1 MNYSPAVQPIPRPLY
16 GQNLRK
22 ILTQTQ
28 WKKLRAAYLDERG
41 CRCETCGKEEQES
54 KRISAHEEWRY
65 DSTQAPAVAT
75 LAEIKLSCWHCHAV
89 EHFGAIG
96 SMALGGELSAQ
107 AVDDTIAHFCRLN
120 NVGPDAFEAHALE
133 AFKQHDELSALEW
146 RVDWG
151 QFAPLVEAR
160 LDQLRAKATA

>member
-1 MNYSPAVQPIPRPLY
+1 MTYSPSVNPIPRPLY
-16 GQNLRK
+16 GRNLRK

-28 WKKLRAAYLDERG
+28 WKKLRAGVLEERG
-41 CRCETCGKEEQES
+41 LRCETCGKEEAES
-54 KRISAHEEWRY
+54 KRLSAHEEWEY
-65 DSTQAPAVAT
+65 DVSQTPAVAKLT
-75 LAEIKLSCWHCHAV
+75 EIKLSCWHCHAV

-120 NVGPDAFEAHALE
+120 RVGIPEFEAHALE
-133 AFKQHDELSALEW
+133 AFQKHDELSQLEW

-151 QFAPLVEAR
+151 QFAPMVEAR
-160 LDQLRAKATA
+160 LAWT